1 MPRRTDSK
9 TWEASIL
16 RMNEDRFFDII
27 HAYFG
32 EIETPFNKHKLLEK
46 LYSFL
51 LNEDI
56 RKKIVNALNYEDIE
70 FLSCIYYL
78 ENASISTITETFDRP
93 PSEIKKK
100 LINLEERLLIY
111 REKDSDE
118 YTDVQYDINPF
129 LLDDLLPFF
138 GKSSFLPY
146 DTLEKPLI
154 VEPLLTPVFFSS
166 FYSYISNNTDIFKK
180 DGTCKKKVYDNL
192 FAIFPS
198 LKGNEIIIELIF
210 FCFINL
216 KLIKKRENEII
227 VVEEHWKKFASLSHF
242 DKLIYLCIAR
252 FFYTT
257 ECTINPAEIFSE
269 LLNILKDGAWYDEDD
284 VGRALFLIYKKHLNV
299 AEPMS
304 SEMNATLLYAFRPSW
319 LYGNDS
325 IEALV
330 IAEKLGLLLRK
341 NNLLAFNTYFRNI
354 EEEEKPLLLSST
366 YEITLSQNARLG
378 NLLSILPGTKAIKSQ
393 TFATFEFN
401 RQTCEKLF
409 QKEMTADAIIEKLQS
424 VSKHSIPQNVIASV
438 EQWYKSYNS
447 ISMYH
452 GFVLCVDEK
461 KRKFFAPSSPLSA
474 IVKKE
479 ISEGVYLLV
488 DSDIKEINKQLKKA
502 GLDFIFFNQKDYRVD
517 LNLSYSNLK
526 KHVEVLESE
535 GKKELLTK
543 LKKHEKERLS
553 QEAELIKKLEKK
565 DLDEGVKEILLGR
578 IKRKVILSEKQL
590 ESATIHRHVR
600 EIKAFDFLGKVK
612 FLEEAKT
619 QKYLLEV
626 TTNDKKAV
634 VGYVE
639 GLWKNFNGN
648 TVVRLD
654 IDRLYTND
662 IKYFDVSQILKIKV
676 VVQSIFS

>member
-378 NLLSILPGTKAIKSQ
+378 NLL
-393 TFATFEFN
+393 
-401 RQTCEKLF
+401 
-409 QKEMTADAIIEKLQS
+409 
-424 VSKHSIPQNVIASV
+424 
-438 EQWYKSYNS
+438 
-447 ISMYH
+447 
-452 GFVLCVDEK
+452 
-461 KRKFFAPSSPLSA
+461 APSP
-474 IVKKE
+474 KRNHRQH
-479 ISEGVYLLV
+479 LV
-488 DSDIKEINKQLKKA
+488 LK
-502 GLDFIFFNQKDYRVD
+502 
-517 LNLSYSNLK
+517 
-526 KHVEVLESE
+526 
-535 GKKELLTK
+535 
-543 LKKHEKERLS
+543 
-553 QEAELIKKLEKK
+553 
-565 DLDEGVKEILLGR
+565 
-578 IKRKVILSEKQL
+578 
-590 ESATIHRHVR
+590 
-600 EIKAFDFLGKVK
+600 
-612 FLEEAKT
+612 
-619 QKYLLEV
+619 
-626 TTNDKKAV
+626 
-634 VGYVE
+634 
-639 GLWKNFNGN
+639 
-648 TVVRLD
+648 
-654 IDRLYTND
+654 
-662 IKYFDVSQILKIKV
+662 
-676 VVQSIFS
+676 